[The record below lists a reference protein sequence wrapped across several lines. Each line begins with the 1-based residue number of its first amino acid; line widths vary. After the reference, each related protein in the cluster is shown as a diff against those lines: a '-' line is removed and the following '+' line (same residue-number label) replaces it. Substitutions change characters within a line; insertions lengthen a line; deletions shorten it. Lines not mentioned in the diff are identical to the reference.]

1 MARRISVTG
10 DHWGGK
16 CGPHRPHLR
25 LVNDAAHRSGRN
37 TAQFPMSRISR
48 FHLTKITTAAA
59 KVEDHS
65 SWLDVEQ
72 MPRQRK
78 IIHFARIPVTAA

>member
-1 MARRISVTG
+1 MCPVVERHPKIRTAEAVINALLTTPRV
-10 DHWGGK
+10 
-16 CGPHRPHLR
+16 
-25 LVNDAAHRSGRN
+25 VAAETPRSFRC
-37 TAQFPMSRISR
+37 PRISR

-78 IIHFARIPVTAA
+78 VIHFARIPVTAA